1 MFILVKYYMTKKRYC
16 RNSSGASYLVVI
28 SAVSACSPI
37 LFEKRSFTC
46 ILKTIPF
53 SNCHILTTKI
63 MINIE
68 IPSSPPIILRF
79 FSYILTA
86 ESDLQVQFAANR
98 SNFIASRASIR
109 LSFLLWCRCQ
119 SKFLRTI
126 PICELVST
134 AVGATK

>member
-1 MFILVKYYMTKKRYC
+1 MFIFVKYYMTKKRYC

-37 LFEKRSFTC
+37 LFEKSSFTC

-79 FSYILTA
+79 FSYILTVG
-86 ESDLQVQFAANR
+86 SDLQTKFAANR

-119 SKFLRTI
+119 SKFFRTI
-126 PICELVST
+126 PICELVSA

>member
-37 LFEKRSFTC
+37 LFEKSSFTC

-79 FSYILTA
+79 L
-86 ESDLQVQFAANR
+86 
-98 SNFIASRASIR
+98 
-109 LSFLLWCRCQ
+109 
-119 SKFLRTI
+119 
-126 PICELVST
+126 
-134 AVGATK
+134 ATF